1 MMDDEFPH
9 EIQIEYK
16 ERIPDGGGGWEEKW
30 VPLKTTVAHVQPI
43 SGQQYYFAQ
52 QMRNPV
58 ELDVY
63 TPYDTEIRPQMR
75 VIHEGAIMP
84 IEAVLDQG
92 GMAEILLLKCSR
104 GRSEDEGKS

>member
-1 MMDDEFPH
+1 MMADEFPH

-16 ERIPDGGGGWEEKW
+16 ERVSDGGGGWEEKW
-30 VPLKTTVAHVQPI
+30 LLLKDAVAHVQPI

-58 ELDVY
+58 ELDIY
-63 TPYDTEIRPQMR
+63 TPYDPEIRPQMR
-75 VIHEGAIMP
+75 VIHDGVIML

-92 GMAEILLLKCSR
+92 GMAEILLLKCTR
-104 GRSEDEGKS
+104 GRDAGES